1 MELKRVI
8 YVTSEIRESLEQ
20 LNKQLEVMTVSSYEE
35 LEQLLEDSS
44 QDYRKESLLLVGS
57 KESLSLG
64 VSYEV
69 AHLGT
74 GDLSGVA
81 YLIEDVGT
89 MEASYLD
96 RVHRRYH
103 HLPWEIAQTRRCILR
118 EMTMEDLP
126 ALYALYED
134 PEVTQYMEGL
144 LPYQEEAAKQE
155 AYIAN
160 RYPFYEYGLWMVCDK
175 DTGEVIGRA
184 GLEDRDLGEESLVE
198 LGYLI
203 KPKYQRQGYAKEV
216 CQVILNYAWE
226 NLGLEEVNCFV
237 EEENLPSVALAKS
250 LGFTYVCTY
259 IEDDRKILRFVQKSN
274 IINH

>member
-1 MELKRVI
+1 M
-8 YVTSEIRESLEQ
+8 
-20 LNKQLEVMTVSSYEE
+20 
-35 LEQLLEDSS
+35 
-44 QDYRKESLLLVGS
+44 G
-57 KESLSLG
+57 
-64 VSYEV
+64 
-69 AHLGT
+69 
-74 GDLSGVA
+74 
-81 YLIEDVGT
+81 
-89 MEASYLD
+89 
-96 RVHRRYH
+96 
-103 HLPWEIAQTRRCILR
+103 
-118 EMTMEDLP
+118 DLP

-144 LPYQEEAAKQE
+144 LPYEEEAAKQE

-203 KPKYQRQGYAKEV
+203 KPKYQGQGYAKEV
-216 CQVILNYAWE
+216 FQAILDYAWE

-259 IEDDRKILRFVQKSN
+259 IEGDRKILRFVQKSN